1 MNALLVPNTLKLL
14 CKKYALT
21 PSKKYGQNYL
31 ISDAPIRKMIEAG
44 ELTRNDTVVEIGPGF
59 GVLTFAIAPLVKK
72 VVAFEI
78 EKKLEKYWEEKQQEF
93 PNVNVVWGNALKELK
108 TRDWR
113 LEVGN
118 TYKVLA
124 NLPYQI
130 TSHAIRT
137 LLELEYQ
144 PERIIIM
151 VQKEV
156 AERMCARSTRFAR
169 SGQTRSQQAAMSVL
183 AVSVQYY
190 GTPEIITH
198 VPKGSFWPAPKVDSA
213 VVAITN
219 IQERS
224 IRQAQ
229 DKQDAE
235 DFFRFVRAGFASKRK
250 QLWKNLS
257 SALDISGENVKAVL
271 KKIVGNEKV
280 RAEELSVE
288 EWERVVASLKRFS

>member
-1 MNALLVPNTLKLL
+1 
-14 CKKYALT
+14 
-21 PSKKYGQNYL
+21 
-31 ISDAPIRKMIEAG
+31 MIKAG
-44 ELTRNDTVVEIGPGF
+44 ELTQSDTVVEIGPGF
-59 GVLTFAIAPLVKK
+59 GVLTLAMAPLVKRL
-72 VVAFEI
+72 VAFEI
-78 EKKLEKYWEEKQQEF
+78 EKKLSEYWEEKQHEF
-93 PNVNVVWGNALKELK
+93 PNVNLVWGNALKELK

-113 LEVGN
+113 LKIGAE
-118 TYKVLA
+118 YKVLA

-137 LLELEYQ
+137 LLELEHQ

-156 AERMCARSTRFAR
+156 AERMCAKPRSAGSPRGDSAEP
-169 SGQTRSQQAAMSVL
+169 GQAHSQQAAMSLL

-219 IQERS
+219 IQERPG
-224 IRQAQ
+224 
-229 DKQDAE
+229 AE
-235 DFFRFVRAGFASKRK
+235 EFFRFVRAGFSSKRK

-257 SALDISGENVKAVL
+257 SGLDISGETVKAVL
-271 KKIVGNEKV
+271 EKVVGNEKV

-288 EWERVVASLKRFS
+288 EWICVKEALQDNKESL